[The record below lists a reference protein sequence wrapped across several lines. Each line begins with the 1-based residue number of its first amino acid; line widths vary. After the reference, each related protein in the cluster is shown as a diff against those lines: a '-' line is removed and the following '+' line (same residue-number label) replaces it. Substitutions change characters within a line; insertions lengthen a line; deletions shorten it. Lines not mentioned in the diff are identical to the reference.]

1 ALHRLEERG
10 ARGVAREREQR
21 VDGALELVA
30 RLHGVAG
37 HGGDRELEVLHGQV
51 VALQDAVLLGQ
62 CRSADQHEQRCHDG
76 YGSQTSDHAASS
88 RAARAASTAPTF
100 TLGLVSTTSPP
111 PRSGNRNRAPEG
123 RSRANS
129 LRVPSRPR
137 SRDVARASPGSAASS
152 TPSPLPSTTS
162 APLTATT
169 WRTVSR
175 APKARSALSTSASS
189 SAGRGAARGA
199 RRRDG
204 ASGRASAATAA
215 PPPAAPDRPAA
226 TARSIAAASA

>member
-30 RLHGVAG
+30 GLHRVAG

-88 RAARAASTAPTF
+88 RAARAASTAPMF
-100 TLGLVSTTSPP
+100 TLGLVRTTSPP
-111 PRSGNRNRAPEG
+111 SRRGNRNRAPEG
-123 RSRANS
+123 RSRAKS
-129 LRVPSRPR
+129 LSTPSRPS
-137 SRDVARASPGSAASS
+137 SREVASARPGRAASS
-152 TPSPLPSTTS
+152 RPSPLPSTTS

-169 WRTVSR
+169 CRTVSSAPNSRR
-175 APKARSALSTSASS
+175 ARSTSAS
-189 SAGRGAARGA
+189 
-199 RRRDG
+199 
-204 ASGRASAATAA
+204 
-215 PPPAAPDRPAA
+215 
-226 TARSIAAASA
+226 